1 MSDKIKKLIT
11 ECKSTLDN
19 LDCTYYGKDE
29 IKIDKEFEEDEYS
42 DIAYIERQLEETRDS
57 LDTIYLDFQD
67 ALLTRGKRDKG

>member
-29 IKIDKEFEEDEYS
+29 ITIDKKLEEDEYS
-42 DIAYIERQLEETRDS
+42 GVEYIERQFADIRDS
-57 LDTIYLDFQD
+57 LDIISLDFQQ
-67 ALLTRGKRDKG
+67 ALVIGRKG

>member
-29 IKIDKEFEEDEYS
+29 ITIDKELEEDEYS
-42 DIAYIERQLEETRDS
+42 DIAYIERQLEEIRDS
-57 LDTIYLDFQD
+57 LDTICLDFQD